1 MAVKSQ
7 ISHRVVVFGT
17 VCLDRVRRLP
27 NLPAPGG
34 YVEAIDEALALGGE
48 AANTALALAAW
59 GGSPI
64 LASNPLGDDADG
76 QDLRERVQA
85 RALDLRELRT
95 SRLTN
100 APVCDVL
107 VTPDG
112 ERTMIGR
119 GVFSASRLA
128 LVT

>member
-1 MAVKSQ
+1 MAYKSELPYP
-7 ISHRVVVFGT
+7 VVVFGT

-27 NLPAPGG
+27 NLPARGG

-76 QDLRERVQA
+76 QDLRERVRD
-85 RALDLRELRT
+85 RALDLRELRRPLPT
-95 SRLTN
+95 R
-100 APVCDVL
+100 A
-107 VTPDG
+107 
-112 ERTMIGR
+112 
-119 GVFSASRLA
+119 
-128 LVT
+128 